1 MEEKIR
7 QLPGA
12 EQLDIYVKR
21 VLAKVLLPKY
31 VEVFQEKYST
41 DPIPVPLGEKIPLRL
56 YIVNKI
62 EEGQEPIKVK
72 CVKLCKRII
81 FEDYPKNLL
90 ICTSKSKIVLR
101 FILIL
106 LVEFEDGTF
115 DILRLPNDLT
125 YQGIPPGLKKAYV
138 DTTVIGLTGIPI
150 IQKQNKVIP
159 YETLVIDGTAG
170 VYPSFTYTVTIP
182 FSMFDNELR
191 PCELEDPSLQSCI
204 LFRNLGYDVDVLDE
218 VIIDDGNDGTS
229 TTLVEF
235 SLYEDIIDKLGIHQ
249 DIIIEGIPEFEC

>member
-1 MEEKIR
+1 MEQITR

-21 VLAKVLLPKY
+21 VLAKVVLPKDL
-31 VEVFQEKYST
+31 EIHQEKYST
-41 DPIPVPLGEKIPLRL
+41 GTPPVALGEKIPLRL

-62 EEGQEPIKVK
+62 SGQERIKVK

-90 ICTSKSKIVLR
+90 ICTSKSKVVIR

-115 DILRLPNDLT
+115 DILKLPEDLT
-125 YQGIPPGLKKAYV
+125 YQGIAPGTKKAYV
-138 DTTVIGLTGIPI
+138 DTTVIGLTGAPV
-150 IQKQNKVIP
+150 IQKQNKVVP
-159 YETLVIDGTAG
+159 HETLVIDGSAG
-170 VYPSFTYTVTIP
+170 TYPSFTYTVTIP
-182 FSMFDNELR
+182 FSMFDKALR

-204 LFRNLGYDVDVLDE
+204 LLRNLGYDIDVLDE
-218 VIIDDGNDGTS
+218 VIIPDGSTGTS

-235 SLYEDIIDKLGIHQ
+235 SLHEDIIDKLGIHQ
-249 DIIIEGIPEFEC
+249 DILVEGIPEFEC